1 MLMGTAP
8 AYNDGSDFSAMQ
20 TLHDNL
26 ALAKPILQAAYGFS
40 DAHMANW

>member
-1 MLMGTAP
+1 MGTAP